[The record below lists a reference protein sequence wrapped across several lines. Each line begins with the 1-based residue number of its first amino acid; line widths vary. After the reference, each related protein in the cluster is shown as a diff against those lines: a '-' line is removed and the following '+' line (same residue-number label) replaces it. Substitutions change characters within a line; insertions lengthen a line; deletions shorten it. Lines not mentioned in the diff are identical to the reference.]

1 MLNNYE
7 DNTLNMP
14 QFFDLKEEDLQIVN
28 PYDFNAAI
36 ERLKN
41 LSDEELIDDM
51 SCFQKKNFDLVNREI
66 EATFS
71 IDNIKFLTSKIESNG
86 ELNLTILEDLEKFI
100 QKNDDDFNEEDEN
113 ENEKLTL
120 TFKRDKQQIIIKCKV
135 DYEIFV
141 KNIFENM
148 CKK

>member
-7 DNTLNMP
+7 DNSLNMP

-41 LSDEELIDDM
+41 LTDEELIDDM

-71 IDNIKFLTSKIESNG
+71 IDNIKFLTSKKESNG
-86 ELNLTILEDLEKFI
+86 ELNLTILEDLEKI
-100 QKNDDDFNEEDEN
+100 IEKKDEN
-113 ENEKLTL
+113 EEEEENDNLNL

-135 DYEIFV
+135 
-141 KNIFENM
+141 N
-148 CKK
+148 